1 MFRLSK
7 ITDYGILLLAH
18 MASRNAAAS
27 DSETGDLA
35 TARELAEQVDLPL
48 PIVSKILKSLAREGM
63 IESHRGAKGGYRLRA
78 EADRITVAEMISV
91 LEGPVAMTEC
101 TASAGLCLHE
111 SSCSVRQP
119 WQKINKVVQDALGDI
134 TLADLAR
141 PGAAKPNPLDRFMR
155 TGESTVEL
163 TNTRARRADHE

>member
-18 MASRNAAAS
+18 MASRNATAS
-27 DSETGDLA
+27 DSEIGDLA

-78 EADRITVAEMISV
+78 EAV
-91 LEGPVAMTEC
+91 
-101 TASAGLCLHE
+101 GLCLHE

-119 WQKINKVVQDALGDI
+119 WQMINKVVQDALGDI

-141 PGAAKPNPLDRFMR
+141 PEAAKPNPLDRFMSAA
-155 TGESTVEL
+155 ESTVEL